1 MILRSPFRRLLMALS
16 GPSTRSTKRRPS
28 RARTWQ
34 MMEAL
39 EPRMVLSGTSLTSIN
54 LLTSTPTD
62 GLPVSWQV
70 TFSQGVT
77 GVDTADFTLAKTG
90 VLSATITDVVPVST
104 SVYNVTATG
113 VTGSGTLGLNLL
125 TSRTINDT
133 TGSPLVTSTFTGQIF
148 TVDQLAPS
156 VQSITASGGSSSTA
170 LFTATF
176 SEPVTGVDATDFAA
190 VTTGTGA
197 TSTTVR
203 AVSQSVYTVTVSVS
217 GVTASATLGLNLV
230 DNGSIRDLAS
240 NPLASSTVS
249 FATQPT
255 FSVVGVGPTSVAQGD
270 INGDGALDL
279 AISFYASTDPRV
291 LMGNGHGAF
300 PEYKTMA
307 PNGETS
313 FVAIGDLNGDGKPDL
328 VATLARSPT
337 LHPVGQPS
345 DLLRNVVVIAL
356 QTGTGLFDIMKTFA
370 TGTQPTS
377 VALGDV
383 NGDGKPDLAVTNQ
396 IDNTLSL
403 LLGNGDGTFQPQQ
416 TFDAGSS
423 PWSVAM
429 GDVNGDG
436 KIDLAITGSNVS
448 IYLGNGNGTFQPRQA
463 FETGSNPRSVA
474 IGDLNGDG
482 KPDLAVTNITSNTV
496 SVLLGNGD
504 GTFQAQTTY
513 ATGSKPWSVAI
524 GDLNGDGKPD
534 LAVANYAGN
543 SVSIR
548 LGNGDGTFQST
559 MNLAVANGPRS
570 VALGDF
576 NGDGKA
582 DIVAAGYLSPGSGSL
597 LLNTR
602 NGNFT
607 GPIWTADLVDP
618 SVQSINLSTPTSATT
633 SAASVGF
640 TATFSEA
647 VTGVD
652 LADFILAITGTTAAT
667 ITQVTAVSSSV
678 YTVTVSGITGA
689 GTLGLNLVDNGT
701 IRDLAANP
709 LVNPS
714 AAASFTKKGDYTT
727 DLNPVSVALDFMNGD
742 GILDLAVV
750 NFSANNANILVGNS
764 DGSLQAK
771 KSFPTGSGPYS
782 LAVGDVNGDGIPDMA
797 AANPGGNTVSVLLGN
812 GNGTF
817 QAQKAFATGSRPTG
831 VAMGD
836 VNGDGK
842 TDLTVANYGSHT
854 VGVLLGNGD
863 GTFQAQTTYATGSGP
878 WSVTIGD
885 VSGDGKA
892 DLAVANRG
900 YNSVGVLLGNGNG
913 TFGPQAT
920 FATGSVPRFVAMGDV
935 NRDGHPDLA
944 VANQGGNTLGI
955 LLGNGNGTFQT
966 QKTFATGTAP
976 YSVALGDFNGDGKPD
991 AVVPNRT
998 SNSISVFLGNGDGTF
1013 GAQTTFA
1020 MGSSPSSV
1028 AVGDMNNDG
1037 RPDLAVANTMSST
1050 VRVMLNSAKGNFT
1063 GQAYTIQ
1070 ASVTT
1075 TAATTTN
1082 VVVAT
1087 VVVPAPM
1094 IKRMAFVEM
1103 ADQPDSPPTLTLT
1116 LLKGRFADGSDHVTL
1131 APRDGKATFPL
1142 KINEA
1147 GHYWLRVT
1155 DSADTLIDNFISL
1168 TVKPA
1173 AARVLKVIEPLP
1185 TTVTAGTPIT
1195 QKVAVAVEDAFGN
1208 LATHYKGLVTLTIG
1222 AKTYSA
1228 RPSHGIARFAVDN
1241 LEIRRAGSY
1250 AVTVKAPLLGYAPA
1264 TVRSTLKV
1272 TPAAASTVEVISTP
1286 KTGTAGTAL
1295 GAVIALIKDE
1305 YGNVCTSDESIVSIK
1320 VKGGPGDFTPES
1332 ILTAKAVAGVVTF
1345 SNLKLNTSG
1354 DYILVMPSGTLMPG
1368 ESRRVAIAAA
1378 AATQLVVLQLP
1389 GYPIPGGV
1397 FDPVMKVALQDA
1409 FGNLVQKHHTVTLT
1423 LSNGLFANGRS
1434 FVTATTKHGV
1444 ATFRIPGTLAE
1455 KVMINIASH
1464 TAGIMG
1470 TSVQPSVTEAA
1481 GSVTNVLSDS
1491 RLKKDISPLGKLP
1504 NGLTLYRFRYLW
1516 SETLYVGVMA
1526 QEVQKIMPDAVA
1538 IDASGF
1544 MKVNYGRIGI
1554 PFLTWSQWQKT
1565 PHAAALGT
1573 NPAGS

>member
-1 MILRSPFRRLLMALS
+1 
-16 GPSTRSTKRRPS
+16 
-28 RARTWQ
+28 
-34 MMEAL
+34 
-39 EPRMVLSGTSLTSIN
+39 
-54 LLTSTPTD
+54 
-62 GLPVSWQV
+62 
-70 TFSQGVT
+70 
-77 GVDTADFTLAKTG
+77 
-90 VLSATITDVVPVST
+90 
-104 SVYNVTATG
+104 
-113 VTGSGTLGLNLL
+113 
-125 TSRTINDT
+125 
-133 TGSPLVTSTFTGQIF
+133 
-148 TVDQLAPS
+148 
-156 VQSITASGGSSSTA
+156 
-170 LFTATF
+170 
-176 SEPVTGVDATDFAA
+176 
-190 VTTGTGA
+190 
-197 TSTTVR
+197 
-203 AVSQSVYTVTVSVS
+203 
-217 GVTASATLGLNLV
+217 
-230 DNGSIRDLAS
+230 
-240 NPLASSTVS
+240 
-249 FATQPT
+249 
-255 FSVVGVGPTSVAQGD
+255 
-270 INGDGALDL
+270 
-279 AISFYASTDPRV
+279 
-291 LMGNGHGAF
+291 
-300 PEYKTMA
+300 
-307 PNGETS
+307 
-313 FVAIGDLNGDGKPDL
+313 
-328 VATLARSPT
+328 
-337 LHPVGQPS
+337 
-345 DLLRNVVVIAL
+345 
-356 QTGTGLFDIMKTFA
+356 
-370 TGTQPTS
+370 
-377 VALGDV
+377 
-383 NGDGKPDLAVTNQ
+383 
-396 IDNTLSL
+396 
-403 LLGNGDGTFQPQQ
+403 
-416 TFDAGSS
+416 
-423 PWSVAM
+423 
-429 GDVNGDG
+429 
-436 KIDLAITGSNVS
+436 
-448 IYLGNGNGTFQPRQA
+448 
-463 FETGSNPRSVA
+463 
-474 IGDLNGDG
+474 
-482 KPDLAVTNITSNTV
+482 
-496 SVLLGNGD
+496 
-504 GTFQAQTTY
+504 
-513 ATGSKPWSVAI
+513 VAI

-543 SVSIR
+543 SVSIM
-548 LGNGDGTFQST
+548 LGNGDGTFQSS
-559 MNLAVANGPRS
+559 MNMAVANGPRS
-570 VALGDF
+570 VTLGDF

-602 NGNFT
+602 NGNFN
-607 GPIWTADLVDP
+607 GPILTADSVYP
-618 SVQSINLSTPTSATT
+618 SVQSINLSTPDSATT
-633 SAASVGF
+633 SAPSVGF

-652 LADFILAITGTTAAT
+652 LADFTLAITGTTVAT

-727 DLNPVSVALDFMNGD
+727 STYPVSVALDFMNGD
-742 GILDLAVV
+742 SILDLAVV
-750 NFSANNANILVGNS
+750 NFSANNANILIGNG

-771 KSFPTGSGPYS
+771 KTFTTGSQPYS
-782 LAVGDVNGDGIPDMA
+782 VAVGDVNGDGIPDMA
-797 AANPGGNTVSVLLGN
+797 VANSGYGSNTVS
-812 GNGTF
+812 
-817 QAQKAFATGSRPTG
+817 
-831 VAMGD
+831 
-836 VNGDGK
+836 
-842 TDLTVANYGSHT
+842 
-854 VGVLLGNGD
+854 VLLGNGD
-863 GTFQAQTTYATGSGP
+863 GTFQAQRTFAAGTRPYSVALGDVNGDGKTDLAVANYSSNTVSVLLGNGDGTFQAQATFATGTKP
-878 WSVTIGD
+878 RFAAIGD

-892 DLAVANRG
+892 DLAVANHG
-900 YNSVGVLLGNGNG
+900 SASVSVLLGNGNG

-920 FATGSVPRFVAMGDV
+920 FATGSQPRFVAMGDV

-944 VANQGGNTLGI
+944 VANQKGNTLGI
-955 LLGNGNGTFQT
+955 LLGNGNGTFQA
-966 QKTFATGTAP
+966 QRTFATGTGP

-991 AVVPNRT
+991 AVVPNRN
-998 SNSISVFLGNGDGTF
+998 SYSISVFLGNGDGTF
-1013 GAQTTFA
+1013 GTQKTFA
-1020 MGSSPSSV
+1020 MGSCPLSV

-1037 RPDLAVANTMSST
+1037 RPDLAVANFASST

-1070 ASVTT
+1070 AAVTT
-1075 TAATTTN
+1075 TAATTTS
-1082 VVVAT
+1082 VT
-1087 VVVPAPM
+1087 VNAVMPITM
-1094 IKRMAFVEM
+1094 IKLMAFVDV
-1103 ADQPDSPPTLTLT
+1103 ADQAYSPPTMTLT

-1173 AARVLKVIEPLP
+1173 AARVLKVIEALP
-1185 TTVTAGTPIT
+1185 ATVTAGAPIT

-1222 AKTYSA
+1222 AKTCSA
-1228 RPSHGIARFAVDN
+1228 RPNHGIARFAVDN

-1250 AVTVKAPLLGYAPA
+1250 AVTLKAPLPGYAPA

-1272 TPAAASTVEVISTP
+1272 TPAAASKVEVIFTP

-1332 ILTAKAVAGVVTF
+1332 ILKAKAVAGVVTF
-1345 SNLKLNTSG
+1345 PNLKLNTSG
-1354 DYILVMPSGTLMPG
+1354 DYILVVPFGTLTPG

-1397 FDPVMKVALQDA
+1397 FDPVMKVAFQDA

-1423 LSNGLFANGRS
+1423 LSSGTFANGKG

-1464 TAGIMG
+1464 TAGITG
-1470 TSVQPSVTEAA
+1470 TPVQPSVTEAT
-1481 GSVTNVLSDS
+1481 GSVTELASDS

>member
-77 GVDTADFTLAKTG
+77 GVDTADFALAKTG

-156 VQSITASGGSSSTA
+156 VQSITASGGFSSTA

-197 TSTTVR
+197 TRTTVT
-203 AVSQSVYTVTVSVS
+203 AVSQSVYTVAVSVS

-255 FSVVGVGPTSVAQGD
+255 FSVGADGPTSVAQGD
-270 INGDGALDL
+270 INGDGQLDL
-279 AISFYASTDPRV
+279 AISFYCNTV
-291 LMGNGHGAF
+291 WTQMGNGNGAF
-300 PEYKTMA
+300 TKTS
-307 PNGETS
+307 S
-313 FVAIGDLNGDGKPDL
+313 FPPGGAASFAAIGDLNGDGKPDL
-328 VATLARSPT
+328 VATLTRPPGTTGGPS
-337 LHPVGQPS
+337 GQ
-345 DLLRNVVVIAL
+345 RNVVIVAL
-356 QTGTGLFDIMKTFA
+356 QTGNGLFQSVAAFA

-416 TFDAGSS
+416 TFDAGYS

-504 GTFQAQTTY
+504 GTFQAQTHY
-513 ATGSKPWSVAI
+513 ATGSEPWSVAI

-543 SVSIR
+543 SVSIM

-559 MNLAVANGPRS
+559 MNMAVANGPRS
-570 VALGDF
+570 VTLGDF

-582 DIVAAGYLSPGSGSL
+582 DIVAAGYSSPQSGSL

-607 GPIWTADLVDP
+607 GPILTADSVDP

-727 DLNPVSVALDFMNGD
+727 STYPVSVALDFMNGD
-742 GILDLAVV
+742 SILDLAGV
-750 NFSANNANILVGNS
+750 NLNANNANILVGNG

-771 KSFPTGSGPYS
+771 KTFATGSEPYS

-797 AANPGGNTVSVLLGN
+797 VANYSSSTVSVLLGN
-812 GNGTF
+812 GDGTF
-817 QAQKAFATGSRPTG
+817 QAQKAFATGSGPTG

-836 VNGDGK
+836 VNGDRK
-842 TDLTVANYGSHT
+842 TDLAVANYSSST
-854 VGVLLGNGD
+854 VSVLLGNGD
-863 GTFQAQTTYATGSGP
+863 GTFQAQATFATGTKP
-878 WSVTIGD
+878 RFVAIGD

-892 DLAVANRG
+892 DLAVANHG
-900 YNSVGVLLGNGNG
+900 SASVGVLLGNGNG

-920 FATGSVPRFVAMGDV
+920 FATGSAPRFVAMGDV

-944 VANQGGNTLGI
+944 VANQKGNTLGI
-955 LLGNGNGTFQT
+955 LLGNGDGTFQA
-966 QKTFATGTAP
+966 QRTFATGTAP

-991 AVVPNRT
+991 AVVPNRN
-998 SNSISVFLGNGDGTF
+998 SYSISVFLGNGDGTF
-1013 GAQTTFA
+1013 GAQKTFA
-1020 MGSSPSSV
+1020 MGSCPSSV

-1082 VVVAT
+1082 VVVST
-1087 VVVPAPM
+1087 PTPTPM
-1094 IKRMAFVEM
+1094 LKRMAFVEM
-1103 ADQPDSPPTLTLT
+1103 ADKLDSPPTLTLT

-1208 LATHYKGLVTLTIG
+1208 LATPYKGLVTLTIG

-1228 RPSHGIARFAVDN
+1228 RPNHGIARFAVDN

-1332 ILTAKAVAGVVTF
+1332 ILTAKAVAGVVSF
-1345 SNLKLNTSG
+1345 SNLKLNISG
-1354 DYILVMPSGTLMPG
+1354 DYILVMPSGTLTPG

-1409 FGNLVQKHHTVTLT
+1409 FGNLVQKHHMVTLN
-1423 LSNGLFANGRS
+1423 LSSGLFANGRS
-1434 FVTATTKHGV
+1434 FVTASTKHGV

-1470 TSVQPSVTEAA
+1470 TPVQPSVTEAT

>member
-1 MILRSPFRRLLMALS
+1 
-16 GPSTRSTKRRPS
+16 
-28 RARTWQ
+28 

-62 GLPVSWQV
+62 GSQVSWQV

-156 VQSITASGGSSSTA
+156 VQSITASGKFSSTA

-197 TSTTVR
+197 TRTTVT
-203 AVSQSVYTVTVSVS
+203 AVSQSVYTVAVSVS

-230 DNGSIRDLAS
+230 DNGTIRDLAS

-255 FSVVGVGPTSVAQGD
+255 FSVGADNPTSVAQGD
-270 INGDGALDL
+270 INCDGQLDL
-279 AISFYASTDPRV
+279 AISSYGSDYVAW
-291 LMGNGHGAF
+291 LKGNGHGTLTTNDFAMF
-300 PEYKTMA
+300 
-307 PNGETS
+307 NGGQSS

-328 VATLARSPT
+328 VATLATPT
-337 LHPVGQPS
+337 DPHFFKPGS
-345 DLLRNVVVIAL
+345 FKNVVSVAL
-356 QTGTGLFDIMKTFA
+356 GNGDGTFLTSKTFA
-370 TGTQPTS
+370 TGAQPSS

-383 NGDGKPDLAVTNQ
+383 NGDGKTDLAVTNQ
-396 IDNTLSL
+396 SDNTLSL
-403 LLGNGDGTFQPQQ
+403 LLGNGDGTFQSQQ
-416 TFDAGSS
+416 TFNAGSS

-482 KPDLAVTNITSNTV
+482 KPDLAVANISSNTV
-496 SVLLGNGD
+496 SVLLGSGD

-513 ATGSKPWSVAI
+513 ATGSGPWSVAI

-534 LAVANYAGN
+534 LAVANN
-543 SVSIR
+543 VDSSVSIR

-559 MNLAVANGPRS
+559 RNMAVANGPRS
-570 VALGDF
+570 VTLGDF

-582 DIVAAGYLSPGSGSL
+582 DIVAAGYSSPQSGSL

-602 NGNFT
+602 NGNFSS
-607 GPIWTADLVDP
+607 PIWTADLVDP
-618 SVQSINLSTPTSATT
+618 SVQSINLSTPDSATT

-652 LADFILAITGTTAAT
+652 PTDFTLAITGTTAAT

-714 AAASFTKKGDYTT
+714 DAASFTKKGDYTT
-727 DLNPVSVALDFMNGD
+727 STYPISVALDFMNGD
-742 GILDLAVV
+742 SILDLAVV
-750 NFSANNANILVGNS
+750 NSLANNANILIGNG

-771 KSFPTGSGPYS
+771 KAFTTGSSPYS
-782 LAVGDVNGDGIPDMA
+782 VAVGDVNGDGIHDMSV
-797 AANPGGNTVSVLLGN
+797 ANFGGNTVSVLLGN
-812 GNGTF
+812 GDGTF
-817 QAQKAFATGSRPTG
+817 QAQKAFATGSGPTG

-842 TDLTVANYGSHT
+842 TDLAVANELSNT
-854 VGVLLGNGD
+854 VSVLLGNGD
-863 GTFQAQTTYATGSGP
+863 GTFQAQATFATGTNP
-878 WSVTIGD
+878 WFVAIGD

-892 DLAVANRG
+892 DLAVANHG
-900 YNSVGVLLGNGNG
+900 SASVGVLLGNGNG

-920 FATGSVPRFVAMGDV
+920 FATGSQPRFVAMGDV

-944 VANQGGNTLGI
+944 VANEAGNTLGI
-955 LLGNGNGTFQT
+955 LLGNGNGTFQA
-966 QKTFATGTAP
+966 QKTFATGTTP
-976 YSVALGDFNGDGKPD
+976 CSVALGDFNGDGKPD

-1013 GAQTTFA
+1013 GTQTTFA

-1037 RPDLAVANTMSST
+1037 RPDLAVANTKSNT

-1070 ASVTT
+1070 AAVTT
-1075 TAATTTN
+1075 TAATTTS
-1082 VVVAT
+1082 VVVTA
-1087 VVVPAPM
+1087 VVPTIM
-1094 IKRMAFVEM
+1094 LKLMAFVEM
-1103 ADQPDSPPTLTLT
+1103 ADQLDSPPTMTLT

-1173 AARVLKVIEPLP
+1173 AARVLKVIDPLP
-1185 TTVTAGTPIT
+1185 ATVTAGAPIT

-1208 LATHYKGLVTLTIG
+1208 LATHYKGLVTLTIC

-1250 AVTVKAPLLGYAPA
+1250 AVTLKAPLPGHAPA

-1272 TPAAASTVEVISTP
+1272 NPATASTVEVISTP

-1320 VKGGPGDFTPES
+1320 VKSGPGDFTPES
-1332 ILTAKAVAGVVTF
+1332 ILKAKAVAGVVTF

-1354 DYILVMPSGTLMPG
+1354 DYILVVPFGTLTPG

-1397 FDPVMKVALQDA
+1397 FDPVMNVALQDA

-1423 LSNGLFANGRS
+1423 LSSGTFANRKG
-1434 FVTATTKHGV
+1434 FVTASTKLGV
-1444 ATFRIPGTLAE
+1444 ATFRIPSTLAE

-1470 TSVQPSVTEAA
+1470 TPVQPSVTEAT
-1481 GSVTNVLSDS
+1481 GVTDVLSDS

-1538 IDASGF
+1538 IDASGY